1 MSIIIQKM
9 QELKGTTKHIEIR
22 LWDRWNHDKL
32 KAKLE
37 EIGTTAFNRSY
48 RQIALSEEDKTFRY
62 FNKIIKDFD
71 ITLMDKTEWL
81 YYGGVDLS
89 GTKRKGNVFVT
100 VAYNFQTNE
109 KVIID
114 IIREKEHGIF
124 AEKIIAQYDFFRHEI
139 ILVEDNG
146 VQSIFIELLDQV
158 NSNIHPTVKNFTTT
172 RNKNSLEAGLPAL
185 AVEFEQDKWI
195 LPKSKIE
202 DHEVTCKCNF
212 CQLVSEFTSHPHGSI
227 DDCVMAT
234 FFCFRAIKDY
244 MVSDF
249 YFVVEPDYD
258 EYGNPINLFK
268 F

>member
-9 QELKGTTKHIEIR
+9 QELKGTHKHKRIE
-22 LWDRWNHDKL
+22 LWNKWNHDKL

-62 FNKIIKDFD
+62 FDKIIKDFD
-71 ITLMDKTEWL
+71 ITLMDKNVWN

-100 VAYNFQTNE
+100 VAYNYQTNE

-114 IIREKEHGIF
+114 IIREKEHGVF
-124 AEKIIAQYDFFRHEI
+124 AQKIMAQFEIYKHNI

-146 VQSIFIELLDQV
+146 VQSVFIELLEQV
-158 NSNIHPTVKNFTTT
+158 QSHSHPTIRNFTTT

-185 AVEFEQDKWI
+185 AVEFEQGKWI

-212 CQLVSEFTSHPHGSI
+212 CQLVSEFTSHPHGSL
-227 DDCVMAT
+227 DDTVMAT
-234 FFCFRAIKDY
+234 YFCYRATKHNTALGIVRVKRL
-244 MVSDF
+244 
-249 YFVVEPDYD
+249 
-258 EYGNPINLFK
+258 I
-268 F
+268 